1 MINTKQ
7 PNSPPVPFAH
17 PGKIEAHHHDR
28 IAIVYIRQSTLQQVE
43 RHSES
48 TKLQYA
54 LVGKAYGLG
63 WPKEKVMVIDDDLG
77 ISGANAEGRPG
88 FQRLVAEVSLDH
100 VGIIIGIEM
109 SRLARSCRDWHQLL
123 EVCSLF
129 RTLIADTDGVYDPCN
144 YNDRLL
150 LGLKGTLSEAELHVI
165 KQRML
170 AGKKAK
176 AKRGE
181 LGMQLAMG
189 YVKHP
194 SGETLKDPD
203 EQAQSTTTLIFTLF
217 DRYRT
222 INGVL
227 KHLVKHK
234 MQMPHRIRGGLQKGE
249 LEWRRPN
256 RVTLSNMLHNPI
268 YAGAYVYG
276 RRPTDPRKKKPGRP
290 STGRVSVNPEEW
302 EVLIKDKLPAYIS
315 WEEYDR
321 NQRQLQM
328 NSSQGIGSPKHGPS
342 LLSGLVICGRCGLRM
357 ATYYSSQG
365 KKLRYSCNRMA
376 IDYGEESCQSLLGT
390 PLDEIIKEKIMA
402 AMQPSALELSLQAA
416 ANIQQGREQQQSH
429 WQQRLER
436 AHYESER
443 AYRQY
448 NAVEPE
454 NRLVARTLEKKWE
467 ETLSSETRLQQD
479 YDKHLRE
486 QPVALTKSEQLTI
499 QSLASDIPRLWEAE
513 STTGEQ
519 RQQIVRLLIE
529 RVIVTV
535 QGNTEKVH
543 VCIHWK
549 GGHQSEATFNRPVGK
564 LEQLS
569 YYKELM
575 ERVAELYNEGNS
587 YTVIANLLNQDKWQP
602 PKQRC
607 PFNAGIV
614 RTILLRKGLVSK
626 KKTRSDN
633 ALRKLNELT
642 FRELSETTRI
652 PEPTLYKWMR
662 NGKLTAR
669 KDTTVSHNGVWLIKA
684 DKNEIKRLLEYRDRP
699 KQWIYRSRVKKVD

>member
-7 PNSPPVPFAH
+7 PHSPPTPFSH
-17 PGKIEAHHHDR
+17 PGKIEPHHHDR

-54 LVGKAYGLG
+54 LVGKAHGMG
-63 WPKEKVMVIDDDLG
+63 WPKERVMVIDDDLG
-77 ISGANAEGRPG
+77 KSGANAEGRPG

-129 RTLIADTDGVYDPCN
+129 RTLIADTDGVYDPGN

-203 EQAQSTTTLIFTLF
+203 EQAQSTITLVFTLF

-302 EVLIKDKLPAYIS
+302 EVLIKDKLPAYIC

-321 NQRQLQM
+321 KQRQLQM
-328 NSSQGIGSPKHGPS
+328 NSSQGTGTPKHGPS

-376 IDYGEESCQSLLGT
+376 IDYGGGVLSIIARYPLGRDYKRKNYGCHATIGFGSEPASC
-390 PLDEIIKEKIMA
+390 
-402 AMQPSALELSLQAA
+402 
-416 ANIQQGREQQQSH
+416 
-429 WQQRLER
+429 
-436 AHYESER
+436 
-443 AYRQY
+443 
-448 NAVEPE
+448 
-454 NRLVARTLEKKWE
+454 
-467 ETLSSETRLQQD
+467 
-479 YDKHLRE
+479 
-486 QPVALTKSEQLTI
+486 
-499 QSLASDIPRLWEAE
+499 
-513 STTGEQ
+513 
-519 RQQIVRLLIE
+519 
-529 RVIVTV
+529 
-535 QGNTEKVH
+535 
-543 VCIHWK
+543 
-549 GGHQSEATFNRPVGK
+549 
-564 LEQLS
+564 
-569 YYKELM
+569 
-575 ERVAELYNEGNS
+575 
-587 YTVIANLLNQDKWQP
+587 
-602 PKQRC
+602 
-607 PFNAGIV
+607 
-614 RTILLRKGLVSK
+614 RKY
-626 KKTRSDN
+626 
-633 ALRKLNELT
+633 
-642 FRELSETTRI
+642 TTRKRATT
-652 PEPTLYKWMR
+652 EPL
-662 NGKLTAR
+662 A
-669 KDTTVSHNGVWLIKA
+669 TTT
-684 DKNEIKRLLEYRDRP
+684 
-699 KQWIYRSRVKKVD
+699 

>member
-1 MINTKQ
+1 MDTRQ
-7 PNSPPVPFAH
+7 TTSPSELISRS
-17 PGKIEAHHHDR
+17 GKIEPHHRDR
-28 IAIVYIRQSTLQQVE
+28 VAIVYIRQSTLQQVE
-43 RHSES
+43 KHSES

-54 LVGKAYGLG
+54 LVDKAYALG
-63 WPKEKVMVIDDDLG
+63 WPKEQVIVIDDDLG
-77 ISGANAEGRPG
+77 TSGANAEGRPG

-100 VGIIIGIEM
+100 VGIIFGIEM

-176 AKRGE
+176 ARRGE

-194 SGETLKDPD
+194 SGEIIKDPD
-203 EQAQSTTTLIFTLF
+203 EQAQSTLALIFTLF
-217 DRYRT
+217 ERYRT

-227 KHLVKHK
+227 KYLVKHK
-234 MQMPHRIRGGLQKGE
+234 MQLPHRIRGGLQKGE

-276 RRPTDPRKKKPGRP
+276 RRPTDPRRKKPGRP
-290 STGRVSVNPEEW
+290 STGRLSLKQEEW
-302 EVLIKDKLPAYIS
+302 EVLIKDKLPAYIC
-315 WEEYDR
+315 WEEYER

-328 NSSQGIGSPKHGPS
+328 NTAQGIGTPKQGPS

-357 ATYYSSQG
+357 TTHYTSQG

-376 IDYGEESCQSLLGT
+376 VDYGERFCQSLMGL
-390 PLDEIIKEKIMA
+390 PLELLVKEKIMA

-416 ANIQQGREQQQSH
+416 TNIQQEREEQQKH
-429 WQQRLER
+429 WKHLLER
-436 AHYESER
+436 SHYDSER

-467 ETLSSETRLQQD
+467 EALSSETKLNQD
-479 YDKHLRE
+479 YEKYLKE
-486 QPVALTKSEQLTI
+486 QPAALTKSERLAI
-499 QSLASDIPRLWEAE
+499 QALASDIPQLWEAE

-519 RQQIVRLLIE
+519 RQQIIRLLIE

-543 VCIHWK
+543 ASIHWK
-549 GGHQSEATFNRPVGK
+549 GGYQSEANFNRPVAK

-569 YYKELM
+569 YYKDLL
-575 ERVAELYNEGNS
+575 ERAATLYKEGKAL
-587 YTVIANLLNQDKWQP
+587 TVIADILNGEGWQS
-602 PKQRC
+602 PKQRGQ
-607 PFNAGIV
+607 FNAGMV
-614 RTILLRKGLVSK
+614 RTLLLRKGVVSK
-626 KKTRSDN
+626 KKRRSN
-633 ALRKLNELT
+633 SALREEDELT
-642 FRELSETTRI
+642 FSELAEKTQI
-652 PEPTLYKWMR
+652 PEPTLYQWMR

-669 KDTTVSHNGVWLIKA
+669 KDTTVSHRGVWLIKA
-684 DKNEIKRLLEYRDRP
+684 DENEIERLLKYRARP
-699 KQWIYRSRVKKVD
+699 MQWIYTSRVKKID

>member
-1 MINTKQ
+1 MNTRHTT
-7 PNSPPVPFAH
+7 SPSELISP
-17 PGKIEAHHHDR
+17 PGKIEPHHRDR

-43 RHSES
+43 KHSES
-48 TKLQYA
+48 TRLQYA
-54 LVGKAYGLG
+54 LVDKAYALG
-63 WPKEKVMVIDDDLG
+63 WPKEQVIVIDDDLG
-77 ISGANAEGRPG
+77 ISGSNAEGRPG

-100 VGIIIGIEM
+100 VGIIFGIEM

-176 AKRGE
+176 ARRGE

-194 SGETLKDPD
+194 SGEIIKDPD
-203 EQAQSTTTLIFTLF
+203 EQAQSTIVLIFTLF
-217 DRYRT
+217 ERYRT

-234 MQMPHRIRGGLQKGE
+234 MQLPHRIRGGLQKGE

-290 STGRVSVNPEEW
+290 STGRLSLKQEEW
-302 EVLIKDKLPAYIS
+302 EVLIKDKLPAYTC
-315 WEEYDR
+315 WDEYER
-321 NQRQLQM
+321 NQRQLRM
-328 NSSQGIGSPKHGPS
+328 NTAQGIGTPKCGPS

-376 IDYGEESCQSLLGT
+376 VDYGERSCQSLLGL
-390 PLDEIIKEKIMA
+390 PLEQLVKEKIMI

-416 ANIQQGREQQQSH
+416 ANIQQEREEQQKH
-429 WQQRLER
+429 WQQLLER
-436 AHYESER
+436 AHYKSER

-467 ETLSSETRLQQD
+467 EALSSEPKLNQD
-479 YDKHLRE
+479 YEKYLKE
-486 QPVALTKSEQLTI
+486 QPAALTKGERLAI
-499 QSLASDIPRLWEAE
+499 QALASDIPHLWEAE

-543 VCIHWK
+543 VSIHWK
-549 GGHQSEATFNRPVGK
+549 GGYQSEANFNRPVGK

-569 YYKELM
+569 YYKELL
-575 ERVAELYNEGNS
+575 ERAAALFQEGKAL
-587 YTVIANLLNQDKWQP
+587 TVIADILNEEEWQS
-602 PKQRC
+602 PKKRGQ
-607 PFNAGIV
+607 FNAGMV
-614 RTILLRKGLVSK
+614 RTLLLRKGLVSRK
-626 KKTRSDN
+626 KRRSN
-633 ALRKLNELT
+633 SALREENELT
-642 FRELSETTRI
+642 FSELAEKTRI
-652 PEPTLYKWMR
+652 PEPTLYQWMR

-669 KDTTVSHNGVWLIKA
+669 KDTTVSHKGVWLIKV
-684 DKNEIKRLLEYRDRP
+684 DENEIDRLLKYRFRP
-699 KQWIYRSRVKKVD
+699 KQWIYSSRVKKVD

>member
-1 MINTKQ
+1 MNTTQ
-7 PNSPPVPFAH
+7 VTSPPLPISH
-17 PGKIEAHHHDR
+17 PGKIEPHHHDR

-54 LVGKAYGLG
+54 LVEKACDMG
-63 WPKEKVMVIDDDLG
+63 WPKEQVLVIDDDLG
-77 ISGANAEGRPG
+77 ISGSSAEGRPG

-100 VGIIIGIEM
+100 VGIILGIEM

-129 RTLIADTDGVYDPCN
+129 RTLIADTDGVYDPGN

-150 LGLKGTLSEAELHVI
+150 LGLKGTLSEAELYVI

-194 SGETLKDPD
+194 SGEIIKEPD

-217 DRYRT
+217 ERYRT

-227 KHLVKHK
+227 KYLVKHN
-234 MQMPHRIRGGLQKGE
+234 MQLPHRIRGGLQKGE

-256 RVTLSNMLHNPI
+256 RVTLGNMLHNPI

-290 STGRVSVNPEEW
+290 STGRVSVNQEEW

-315 WEEYDR
+315 WEEYER
-321 NQRQLQM
+321 NQRQLLM
-328 NSSQGIGSPKHGPS
+328 NSSQGIGTPKHGPS

-357 ATYYSSQG
+357 ATCYSSQG

-376 IDYGEESCQSLLGT
+376 VDYGEKSCQSLLGT
-390 PLDEIIKEKIMA
+390 PLDQLIQEEIMA

-416 ANIQQGREQQQSH
+416 ANIQQEREQQQSH
-429 WQQRLER
+429 WQQQLER

-443 AYRQY
+443 AYRQF

-467 ETLSSETRLQQD
+467 EALSSETKLNQD
-479 YDKHLRE
+479 YEEHLKK
-486 QPVALTKSEQLTI
+486 QPPVLTKNERLEI
-499 QSLASDIPRLWEAE
+499 QSLASDIPYLWKAD

-529 RVIVTV
+529 RVIVTI
-535 QGNTEKVH
+535 QGDTEKVH
-543 VCIHWK
+543 VSIHWK
-549 GGHQSEATFNRPVGK
+549 GGYQSEANFNRPVGK

-569 YYKELM
+569 YYKELL
-575 ERVAELYNEGNS
+575 ERVADLYKKGNS
-587 YTVIANLLNQDKWQP
+587 LAKIANLLNQEEWRS

-607 PFNAGIV
+607 PFNAGMV
-614 RTILLRKGLVSK
+614 RTILLKKGLVSTK
-626 KKTRSDN
+626 KKRSND
-633 ALRKLNELT
+633 ALRKPNELT
-642 FRELSETTRI
+642 IRELSETTQI
-652 PEPTLYKWMR
+652 PEPTLYVWMR

-669 KDTTVSHNGVWLIKA
+669 KDTTVSHNGIWLIKA
-684 DKNEIKRLLEYRDRP
+684 DKEEIKRLLEYRERP
-699 KQWIYRSRVKKVD
+699 RQWIYRSRVKKVD

>member
-1 MINTKQ
+1 
-7 PNSPPVPFAH
+7 
-17 PGKIEAHHHDR
+17 
-28 IAIVYIRQSTLQQVE
+28 LQQVK

-54 LVGKAYGLG
+54 LVEKACDMG
-63 WPKEKVMVIDDDLG
+63 WSKEQVMVIDDDLG
-77 ISGANAEGRPG
+77 LSGANAEGRPG

-100 VGIIIGIEM
+100 VGIILGIEM

-129 RTLIADTDGVYDPCN
+129 RTLIADTDGVYDPGN

-189 YVKHP
+189 YIKHP
-194 SGETLKDPD
+194 SGETIKDPD
-203 EQAQSTTTLIFTLF
+203 EQAQSTITLVFTLF
-217 DRYRT
+217 GRYRT

-227 KHLVKHK
+227 KHLVNGNI
-234 MQMPHRIRGGLQKGE
+234 QMPHRVRGGLSKGE

-256 RVTLSNMLHNPI
+256 RITLGNMLHNPI

-290 STGRVSVNPEEW
+290 STGRVTVKHEEW
-302 EVLIKDKLPAYIS
+302 EVLIKNKLPEYIS
-315 WEEYDR
+315 WEEYER

-328 NSSQGIGSPKHGPS
+328 NSSQGPGSPRNGPS
-342 LLSGLVICGRCGLRM
+342 LLSGLVICGRCGLKM
-357 ATYYSSQG
+357 ATIYSGQG
-365 KKLRYSCNRMA
+365 NKLRYSCSSMA
-376 IDYGEESCQSLLGT
+376 TNYGEQVCQSLRGDH
-390 PLDEIIKEKIMA
+390 LDQLIKEKIMA

-416 ANIQQGREQQQSH
+416 ANIKHEREQQQKH
-429 WQQRLER
+429 WRQQLER
-436 AHYESER
+436 SHYEVER

-467 ETLSSETRLQQD
+467 DALSEEAGLNQNYERQ
-479 YDKHLRE
+479 LRE
-486 QPVALTKSEQLTI
+486 QPALLTASEQLEI
-499 QSLASDIPRLWEAE
+499 ESLASDIPYLWEAE
-513 STTGEQ
+513 TTTQEQ
-519 RQQIVRLLIE
+519 RQRIVRLLIE
-529 RVIVTV
+529 RVIITV
-535 QGNTEKVH
+535 QGDTEKVH

-549 GGHQSEATFNRPVGK
+549 GGYQTESNFDRPVGK

-569 YYKELM
+569 YYKDLI
-575 ERVAELYNEGNS
+575 ERTANLYKEGNAL
-587 YTVIANLLNQDKWQP
+587 TEIAAVLKEEKWRS
-602 PKQRC
+602 PKQRG
-607 PFNAGIV
+607 PFTAWMV
-614 RTILLRKGLVSK
+614 RTLLLRRGLVSSK
-626 KKTRSDN
+626 KNRSKN
-633 ALRKLNELT
+633 ALREPNELT
-642 FRELSETTRI
+642 FRELSEATQI
-652 PEPTLYKWMR
+652 PEPTLYSWMR
-662 NGKLTAR
+662 SGKLSAR
-669 KDTTVSHNGVWLIKA
+669 RDTTVSHNGIWLIKA
-684 DKNEIKRLLEYRDRP
+684 DKKEIKRLLEYRERP
-699 KQWIYRSRVKKVD
+699 KQWIYRSRVQKVD

>member
-1 MINTKQ
+1 MDAIQVT
-7 PNSPPVPFAH
+7 SPPLPTSH
-17 PGKIEAHHHDR
+17 PGKIEPHHHDR

-54 LVGKAYGLG
+54 LVGKACDMG
-63 WPKEKVMVIDDDLG
+63 WPKEQVVVIDDDLG
-77 ISGANAEGRPG
+77 ISGASAEGRPG

-100 VGIIIGIEM
+100 VGIVFGIEM

-129 RTLIADTDGVYDPCN
+129 RTLIADTDGVYDPGN

-176 AKRGE
+176 ARRGE
-181 LGMQLAMG
+181 LGMQLAFG
-189 YVKHP
+189 YVKHA
-194 SGETLKDPD
+194 SGEIIKEPD

-217 DRYRT
+217 ARYRT

-227 KHLVKHK
+227 KYLVKHN
-234 MQMPHRIRGGLQKGE
+234 MQLPHRIRGGLKKGE

-256 RVTLSNMLHNPI
+256 RVTLGNMLHNPI

-290 STGRVSVNPEEW
+290 STGRVSVNQEEW

-315 WEEYDR
+315 WEEYER

-328 NSSQGIGSPKHGPS
+328 NSSQGIGTPKHGPS

-357 ATYYSSQG
+357 ATCYSSQG

-376 IDYGEESCQSLLGT
+376 VDYGEKSCQSLLGA
-390 PLDEIIKEKIMA
+390 PLDQLIQEKIMA

-416 ANIQQGREQQQSH
+416 ANIQQEREQQQSH
-429 WQQRLER
+429 WQHQLER

-443 AYRQY
+443 AYRQF

-467 ETLSSETRLQQD
+467 EALSSENRLNQD
-479 YDKHLRE
+479 YEKHFRK
-486 QPVALTKSEQLTI
+486 QPPVLTKNERLEI
-499 QSLASDIPRLWEAE
+499 QSLASDIPHLWKAD

-529 RVIVTV
+529 RVIVTI
-535 QGNTEKVH
+535 QGDTEKVH
-543 VCIHWK
+543 VSIHWK
-549 GGHQSEATFNRPVGK
+549 GGCQSEANFDRPVGK

-569 YYKELM
+569 YYKELI
-575 ERVAELYNEGNS
+575 ERVADLYKEGNS
-587 YTVIANLLNQDKWQP
+587 LAIIANLLNQEEWRP

-607 PFNAGIV
+607 PFNAGMV
-614 RTILLRKGLVSK
+614 RTILLKKGLVSEK
-626 KKTRSDN
+626 KKRSND
-633 ALRKLNELT
+633 ALRRPNELT
-642 FRELSETTRI
+642 FRELSETTQI
-652 PEPTLYKWMR
+652 PEPTLYTWMR

-669 KDTTVSHNGVWLIKA
+669 KDTTVSHNGIWLIKA
-684 DKNEIKRLLEYRDRP
+684 DKEEIKRLLAYRERP

>member
-1 MINTKQ
+1 MMKTKQ
-7 PNSPPVPFAH
+7 MNSPSVPFFLSD
-17 PGKIEAHHHDR
+17 KIESHHHHRD
-28 IAIVYIRQSTLQQVE
+28 AIVYIRQSTLQQVE

-54 LVGKAYGLG
+54 LVEKAADMG
-63 WPKEKVMVIDDDLG
+63 WAKEKVIVIDDDLG

-100 VGIIIGIEM
+100 VGIIIGIEI

-129 RTLIADTDGVYDPCN
+129 RTLIADTDGIYDPAN

-189 YVKHP
+189 FVKHA
-194 SGETLKDPD
+194 SGEIIKDPD
-203 EQAQSTTTLIFTLF
+203 EQAQSTTNLVFTLF

-227 KHLVKHK
+227 KHLVKCK
-234 MQMPHRIRGGLQKGE
+234 VQMPHRVRGGLHKGE

-302 EVLIKDKLPAYIS
+302 EVLIKNKLPAYIS

-321 NQRQLQM
+321 NQQQLQM

-357 ATYYSSQG
+357 ATCYSSQG
-365 KKLRYSCNRMA
+365 KKLRYSCNRIA
-376 IDYGEESCQSLLGT
+376 VDYGGNSCQSLLGT
-390 PLDEIIKEKIMA
+390 PLDELIKEKIMA
-402 AMQPSALELSLQAA
+402 AMQPSALQVSLKAA
-416 ANIQQGREQQQSH
+416 ANIQQEREQQQTH
-429 WQQRLER
+429 WQQQLER

-443 AYRQY
+443 AFRQY

-467 ETLSSETRLQQD
+467 KALTSETRLNQE
-479 YDKHLRE
+479 YEKHLRE
-486 QPVALTKSEQLTI
+486 QPTALTKDEQLTI
-499 QSLASDIPRLWEAE
+499 QSLASDIPHLWEAE

-529 RVIVTV
+529 RVLVTV
-535 QGNTEKVH
+535 QGDTEKVH

-549 GGHQSEATFNRPVGK
+549 GGQQSEANFNRPVGK

-575 ERVAELYNEGNS
+575 ERVADLYKKGNS
-587 YTVIANLLNQDKWQP
+587 LTTIANLLNEEKWQP

-614 RTILLRKGLVSK
+614 RSILLRKGLVSK
-626 KKTRSDN
+626 KKTRSEK
-633 ALRKLNELT
+633 ALRKTNELT
-642 FRELSETTRI
+642 FRELAETTRI

-699 KQWIYRSRVKKVD
+699 KQWIYRSRVKKVE